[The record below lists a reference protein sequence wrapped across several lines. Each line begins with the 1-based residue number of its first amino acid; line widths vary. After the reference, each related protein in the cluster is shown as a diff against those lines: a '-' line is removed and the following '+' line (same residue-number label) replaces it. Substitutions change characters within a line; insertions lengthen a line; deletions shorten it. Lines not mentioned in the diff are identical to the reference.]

1 MSGRKLNPEEQ
12 KLHQAALS
20 SKDKVLTS
28 KEAEKIVPDVSAR
41 TAAVNFLLGAGMLK
55 VLSNAAGIISFR
67 AVMKKEIEVKKD
79 MSGEEAMVLGHIQ
92 ASANEGIWTKHLKA
106 KTELHQTVIDRC
118 LKSLVQ
124 KQLVKAIKA
133 VRHPTRKIYMLA
145 HLEPSVELTGG
156 PWYTDNE
163 LDTEFIKLLSTACLH
178 YIRDRSF
185 PKQSSKAS
193 SQNDYRL
200 YSISTAPSY
209 PSAQQI
215 QHFLSKSKITET
227 QLGVEHVEMLLRV
240 LELDG
245 EIEKLPAFTASAWD
259 VTVDSDNSASGS
271 SSDSDSDSD
280 SDAATRKKRKR
291 RSSKKKKEI
300 KSKSKTRKRRRT
312 EESDSPSESDSDDD
326 ESEEEEPPKRKRK
339 RSKKEESDEEEDRKS
354 KKKSKRKGRE
364 QEDDNESEGSED
376 DDVRK
381 SSTSKRK
388 GKGKGKK
395 RDGSSDDD
403 SDSDSDSAD
412 RRPKSK
418 SRSKSKVKKTI
429 TKTKKKAS
437 SSSKR
442 VKFESPE
449 ADDSINIG
457 GAFVYRAIRQER
469 VALGWSQAPCGR
481 CPVFDFCRDK
491 GPTNPQEC
499 VYYEEWLNFKG
510 TGEGA
515 PGVVK
520 VEV

>member
-20 SKDKVLTS
+20 STDKVLTS
-28 KEAEKIVPDVSAR
+28 KQAEKIIPDMAAR
-41 TAAVNFLLGAGMLK
+41 TAAINFLLGAGMLK

-92 ASANEGIWTKHLKA
+92 ASANEGIWTKHLKT

-133 VRHPTRKIYMLA
+133 VKHPTRKIYMLA

-193 SQNDYRL
+193 SQNEHRL
-200 YSISTAPSY
+200 YSISAAPTY
-209 PSAQQI
+209 PSAQHI
-215 QHFLSKSKITET
+215 QHFLSKSKLTET

-245 EIEKLPAFTASAWD
+245 EIEKLPAFTMPWD
-259 VTVDSDNSASGS
+259 ATVDSDNATSSDSDSDS

-280 SDAATRKKRKR
+280 SESDSATRKKRKR
-291 RSSKKKKEI
+291 SSSKKKK

-312 EESDSPSESDSDDD
+312 DSSSDSGDDD
-326 ESEEEEPPKRKRK
+326 ESEEEERPKRKRK
-339 RSKKEESDEEEDRKS
+339 KEE
-354 KKKSKRKGRE
+354 
-364 QEDDNESEGSED
+364 NES
-376 DDVRK
+376 
-381 SSTSKRK
+381 K
-388 GKGKGKK
+388 GKRKK
-395 RDGSSDDD
+395 RDESSDDD
-403 SDSDSDSAD
+403 SESESESDDHD
-412 RRPKSK
+412 N
-418 SRSKSKVKKTI
+418 
-429 TKTKKKAS
+429 
-437 SSSKR
+437 
-442 VKFESPE
+442 
-449 ADDSINIG
+449 INIG

-491 GPTNPQEC
+491 GTYEPTRLH
-499 VYYEEWLNFKG
+499 VLRG
-510 TGEGA
+510 LA
-515 PGVVK
+515 
-520 VEV
+520 

>member
-12 KLHQAALS
+12 RLHQAALS
-20 SKDKVLTS
+20 STDKILTS
-28 KEAEKIVPDVSAR
+28 KEAEKIIPDVSAR

-55 VLSNAAGIISFR
+55 VLSNAAGVVSFR

-178 YIRDRSF
+178 YVRDRSF

-193 SQNDYRL
+193 SHNDYRL
-200 YSISTAPSY
+200 YSISAAPSY
-209 PSAQQI
+209 PSAQHI

-259 VTVDSDNSASGS
+259 ATVDSDNSDSGS

-280 SDAATRKKRKR
+280 SDTATRKKRKR
-291 RSSKKKKEI
+291 NSSKKKKQARTE
-300 KSKSKTRKRRRT
+300 TRKRRRT
-312 EESDSPSESDSDDD
+312 EESDSLSESGSDNGDD
-326 ESEEEEPPKRKRK
+326 ESEQEERQKRKRK
-339 RSKKEESDEEEDRKS
+339 RSKKEKSDDEEDRRS
-354 KKKSKRKGRE
+354 RKKKKRKGLE
-364 QEDDNESEGSED
+364 QEDESESSDGGD
-376 DDVRK
+376 RR
-381 SSTSKRK
+381 SSTSKHKSK

-395 RDGSSDDD
+395 RDDSSDDD
-403 SDSDSDSAD
+403 SGSESDSDDHRSN
-412 RRPKSK
+412 SK
-418 SRSKSKVKKTI
+418 SRSKSKSKKAKTKAKKKT
-429 TKTKKKAS
+429 S

-442 VKFESPE
+442 VKFESPA
-449 ADDSINIG
+449 ADDNTNG

-515 PGVVK
+515 PGVLK

>member
-12 KLHQAALS
+12 KLHKAALS
-20 SKDKVLTS
+20 SPDKVLTS
-28 KEAEKIVPDVSAR
+28 KEAEKIIPDVSAR

-193 SQNDYRL
+193 QNEYKL
-200 YSISTAPSY
+200 YSVGTAPSY
-209 PSAQQI
+209 PSAQHI

-259 VTVDSDNSASGS
+259 ATVDPDGS
-271 SSDSDSDSD
+271 TRTRN
-280 SDAATRKKRKR
+280 SDAAARTKRKR
-291 RSSKKKKEI
+291 SSSKKKKG
-300 KSKSKTRKRRRT
+300 SKTKTQKRRRM
-312 EESDSPSESDSDDD
+312 EESSGLSEGDSDDD
-326 ESEEEEPPKRKRK
+326 ESQDEERQRQKRKR
-339 RSKKEESDEEEDRKS
+339 RKKEESDEEEDRKS
-354 KKKSKRKGRE
+354 KKKKKRKSRE
-364 QEDDNESEGSED
+364 QEDESGSED
-376 DDVRK
+376 SDDDDRK

-395 RDGSSDDD
+395 LDDSSDDD
-403 SDSDSDSAD
+403 SKSESDSDD
-412 RRPKSK
+412 H
-418 SRSKSKVKKTI
+418 RSKSKSSSKSKSKK
-429 TKTKKKAS
+429 TKTKTKTKTGKKPP

-442 VKFESPE
+442 VKFEPPE
-449 ADDSINIG
+449 VDDNIIVG

-491 GPTNPQEC
+491 GPTNPQDC
-499 VYYEEWLNFKG
+499 VYYGEWLNFKG
-510 TGEGA
+510 TCEGA
-515 PGVVK
+515 SGVAKGEVK
-520 VEV
+520 

>member
-20 SKDKVLTS
+20 STDKASSILPITH
-28 KEAEKIVPDVSAR
+28 KYHTEAEKIVPDVSAR

-55 VLSNAAGIISFR
+55 VLSNAAGVISFR

-185 PKQSSKAS
+185 PKQSSKA
-193 SQNDYRL
+193 QNEYRL
-200 YSISTAPSY
+200 YSISAAPSY
-209 PSAQQI
+209 PSAQHI

-245 EIEKLPAFTASAWD
+245 EIEKASFLLHFIALLPAFTASAWD
-259 VTVDSDNSASGS
+259 ATVDSDDSVPGS
-271 SSDSDSDSD
+271 SSDSDSDT
-280 SDAATRKKRKR
+280 ATRKKRKR
-291 RSSKKKKEI
+291 SSSKKKKER
-300 KSKSKTRKRRRT
+300 KTKTRKRRRT
-312 EESDSPSESDSDDD
+312 EESGSSSESDDDD
-326 ESEEEEPPKRKRK
+326 ESEEEERQKRKRK
-339 RSKKEESDEEEDRKS
+339 RSKKEESDEEEDHKS
-354 KKKSKRKGRE
+354 KKNKKRKSRE
-364 QEDDNESEGSED
+364 KEDESESED
-376 DDVRK
+376 SDDDDRT

-388 GKGKGKK
+388 RKGKK
-395 RDGSSDDD
+395 LDDSSDDD
-403 SDSDSDSAD
+403 SESESDSDH
-412 RRPKSK
+412 R
-418 SRSKSKVKKTI
+418 RSKSK
-429 TKTKKKAS
+429 S
-437 SSSKR
+437 SSKLNSKR

-449 ADDSINIG
+449 ADDNINVG

-510 TGEGA
+510 

-520 VEV
+520 VDV

>member
-12 KLHQAALS
+12 RLHQAALS
-20 SKDKVLTS
+20 STDKILTS
-28 KEAEKIVPDVSAR
+28 KEAEKIIPDVSAR

-55 VLSNAAGIISFR
+55 VLSNAAGVVSFR

-178 YIRDRSF
+178 YVRDRSF

-193 SQNDYRL
+193 SQSDYRL
-200 YSISTAPSY
+200 YSISAAPSY
-209 PSAQQI
+209 PSAQHI

-259 VTVDSDNSASGS
+259 ATVDSNNSDSGS
-271 SSDSDSDSD
+271 SSESDSDLD
-280 SDAATRKKRKR
+280 SDTSTRKKRKR
-291 RSSKKKKEI
+291 SSSKKKKQA
-300 KSKSKTRKRRRT
+300 RMKRRRT
-312 EESDSPSESDSDDD
+312 EESDSDSDNDDD
-326 ESEEEEPPKRKRK
+326 ESEEEERQKRKRK
-339 RSKKEESDEEEDRKS
+339 RSKKEKSDDEEDRRSRKN
-354 KKKSKRKGRE
+354 KKRKGLE
-364 QEDDNESEGSED
+364 QEDESESSDGGD
-376 DDVRK
+376 RR
-381 SSTSKRK
+381 SSTSKHK

-395 RDGSSDDD
+395 RDDSSDDD
-403 SDSDSDSAD
+403 SESESDSDD
-412 RRPKSK
+412 HRSK
-418 SRSKSKVKKTI
+418 SRSKSKSKKAKTKAKKKT
-429 TKTKKKAS
+429 S

-442 VKFESPE
+442 AKFEC
-449 ADDSINIG
+449 
-457 GAFVYRAIRQER
+457 FVYRAIRQER

-515 PGVVK
+515 PGVLK
-520 VEV
+520 VG

>member
-20 SKDKVLTS
+20 STDKVLTS
-28 KEAEKIVPDVSAR
+28 KEAEKIIPDVSAR

-55 VLSNAAGIISFR
+55 VLSNAAGVISFR

-185 PKQSSKAS
+185 PKQSNKAS
-193 SQNDYRL
+193 SQNEYRL
-200 YSISTAPSY
+200 YSIGAAPSF

-227 QLGVEHVEMLLRV
+227 LLGVDHVEMLLRV

-259 VTVDSDNSASGS
+259 ATVDSDNSESGS

-280 SDAATRKKRKR
+280 SDAETTRKKRKR
-291 RSSKKKKEI
+291 STSKKKKDT
-300 KSKSKTRKRRRT
+300 KTKTKTRKRRRT
-312 EESDSPSESDSDDD
+312 EESDSDSVS
-326 ESEEEEPPKRKRK
+326 ESEEEERLKRKRK
-339 RSKKEESDEEEDRKS
+339 RSKSKKEESSDEEEDRRS
-354 KKKSKRKGRE
+354 KKKKKRKAR
-364 QEDDNESEGSED
+364 DESEGSD
-376 DDVRK
+376 DDDRK

-388 GKGKGKK
+388 GKGKK
-395 RDGSSDDD
+395 RGDSSDDD
-403 SDSDSDSAD
+403 SESESDSDDD
-412 RRPKSK
+412 RHSK
-418 SRSKSKVKKTI
+418 SRSKSKPKKVKTK

-449 ADDSINIG
+449 ADDGISVG

-481 CPVFDFCRDK
+481 CPVFDFCREK

-510 TGEGA
+510 TGGEGA
-515 PGVVK
+515 SAVVK
-520 VEV
+520 VEA

>member
-1 MSGRKLNPEEQ
+1 MSGRKLNPDEQ

-20 SKDKVLTS
+20 SSEKTLSS
-28 KEAEKIVPDVSAR
+28 KNAEKIVSDASAR
-41 TAAVNFLLGAGMLK
+41 AVAINFLLGAGMLK
-55 VLSNAAGIISFR
+55 VLKDAAGGISFR

-92 ASANEGIWTKHLKA
+92 ASENEGIWTKHLKA

-124 KQLVKAIKA
+124 KQLVKSIKA

-185 PKQSSKAS
+185 PKQSSRRS
-193 SQNDYRL
+193 SQNDHRL
-200 YSISTAPSY
+200 YAIGAAPPY

-245 EIEKLPAFTASAWD
+245 EIEKLPAFTASVWEA
-259 VTVDSDNSASGS
+259 TVDSEDAASGS
-271 SSDSDSDSD
+271 ESDSDSDND
-280 SDAATRKKRKR
+280 RKKRKR
-291 RSSKKKKEI
+291 GSSKKKKD
-300 KSKSKTRKRRRT
+300 SKTRKRRRT
-312 EESDSPSESDSDDD
+312 EESDSDS
-326 ESEEEEPPKRKRK
+326 ESEEERSKSKRK
-339 RSKKEESDEEEDRKS
+339 RSRQDDSSDDEDSSDDDRKS
-354 KKKSKRKGRE
+354 KKKKRRKRRE
-364 QEDDNESEGSED
+364 ESED
-376 DDVRK
+376 DSDVDRK
-381 SSTSKRK
+381 PPTSKRK
-388 GKGKGKK
+388 GKGKKK
-395 RDGSSDDD
+395 RGDTSSDTSSSESESDDD
-403 SDSDSDSAD
+403 
-412 RRPKSK
+412 RRQKSK
-418 SRSKSKVKKTI
+418 KA
-429 TKTKKKAS
+429 KKKAAS
-437 SSSKR
+437 TSKR
-442 VKFESPE
+442 VKLQSPE
-449 ADDSINIG
+449 VDDGLDAG

-481 CPVFDFCRDK
+481 CPVFDFCHDK
-491 GPTNPQEC
+491 GPTNPREC
-499 VYYEEWLNFKG
+499 IYYEEWLNVKM
-510 TGEGA
+510 TGNEGA
-515 PGVVK
+515 PAVVN

>member
-12 KLHQAALS
+12 RLHQAALS
-20 SKDKVLTS
+20 SADKVLTS
-28 KEAEKIVPDVSAR
+28 KEAEKIIPDVSAR

-55 VLSNAAGIISFR
+55 VLSNTAGIISFR

-185 PKQSSKAS
+185 PKQGSKGS
-193 SQNDYRL
+193 SQNDFRL
-200 YSISTAPSY
+200 YSISAAPSY
-209 PSAQQI
+209 PSAQHI

-245 EIEKLPAFTASAWD
+245 EIEKLPAFTASDWD
-259 VTVDSDNSASGS
+259 ATIDSDNSTSGS
-271 SSDSDSDSD
+271 SSDSGSDSD

-291 RSSKKKKEI
+291 SSSKKKKEA
-300 KSKSKTRKRRRT
+300 KTKTKTRKRRRT
-312 EESDSPSESDSDDD
+312 EESDSPSDDDDDD
-326 ESEEEEPPKRKRK
+326 ESEEEERQKQKRK
-339 RSKKEESDEEEDRKS
+339 RSKKEKSDDEEDRKS
-354 KKKSKRKGRE
+354 RKKKKRKGRE
-364 QEDDNESEGSED
+364 QEDESEGEGSD
-376 DDVRK
+376 RR

-388 GKGKGKK
+388 GKGKRKE
-395 RDGSSDDD
+395 RDDY
-403 SDSDSDSAD
+403 
-412 RRPKSK
+412 
-418 SRSKSKVKKTI
+418 
-429 TKTKKKAS
+429 
-437 SSSKR
+437 
-442 VKFESPE
+442 
-449 ADDSINIG
+449 
-457 GAFVYRAIRQER
+457 FVYRAIRQER

-515 PGVVK
+515 PGVAK